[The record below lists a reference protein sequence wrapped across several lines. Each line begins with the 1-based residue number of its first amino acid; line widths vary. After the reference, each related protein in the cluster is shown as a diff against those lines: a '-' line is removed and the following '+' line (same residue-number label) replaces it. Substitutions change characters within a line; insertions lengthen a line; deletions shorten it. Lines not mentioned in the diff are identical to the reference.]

1 MTIDRGVRPR
11 GHRGGPAVASPAGA
25 YGDGGYGEH
34 GGPGEYSGP
43 GGYGGYGERD
53 YRDGGRGEGGQT
65 AEEPANIRLEL
76 AYSAFCE
83 THEPAWRALA
93 LTRIG
98 NRADMAL
105 VVEAVKE
112 DLARCWPH
120 VLRFEEP
127 AAYAW
132 RLANR
137 HVADWVAGEEPVEV
151 EAVTFAAVIGAFKD
165 VANGLLHS
173 EADEV
178 RLYAAI
184 LELPDR
190 QRDVIV
196 LRYLLGLH
204 VKVIGAYLGR
214 PVATVHSN
222 LRHARDRLARR
233 LGVRELPDRE
243 GGQ

>member
-1 MTIDRGVRPR
+1 MTIDRGAPAR
-11 GHRGGPAVASPAGA
+11 GHRGGAAAA
-25 YGDGGYGEH
+25 TLGGE
-34 GGPGEYSGP
+34 
-43 GGYGGYGERD
+43 
-53 YRDGGRGEGGQT
+53 T
-65 AEEPANIRLEL
+65 AQRPDLTYA
-76 AYSAFCE
+76 AFCA
-83 THEPAWRALA
+83 THQPAWYALA

-98 NRADMAL
+98 NRADAVL
-105 VVEAVKE
+105 AVEAVKG
-112 DLARCWPH
+112 DLARCWPQ

-137 HVADWVAGEEPVEV
+137 HVADWVSGGEPAAV
-151 EAVTFAAVIGAFKD
+151 EAVTFEAVIGAFKQ
-165 VANGLLHS
+165 VADGLLHS

-190 QRDVIV
+190 QRDVVI

-222 LRHARDRLARR
+222 LRHARERLARR
-233 LGVRELPDRE
+233 LGVRELPDR
-243 GGQ
+243 GGESA

>member
-1 MTIDRGVRPR
+1 MTIDRGAPVR
-11 GHRGGPAVASPAGA
+11 GYRGGPTLERADGAESDREAGGDLGLRLDLTYAS
-25 YGDGGYGEH
+25 
-34 GGPGEYSGP
+34 
-43 GGYGGYGERD
+43 
-53 YRDGGRGEGGQT
+53 
-65 AEEPANIRLEL
+65 
-76 AYSAFCE
+76 FCE
-83 THEPAWRALA
+83 THEPAWHALA

-98 NRADMAL
+98 GQADAAL
-105 VVEAVKE
+105 VVEAVKA
-112 DLARCWPH
+112 DLARCWPQ

-137 HVADWVAGEEPVEV
+137 HVSDWMSAEEPVAV
-151 EAVTFAAVIGAFKD
+151 EAVTFAAVIGAFKQ

-190 QRDVIV
+190 QRDVII

-204 VKVIGAYLGR
+204 VKVIAAYLGR

-222 LRHARDRLARR
+222 LRHARERLARR
-233 LGVRELPDRE
+233 LGVGELPDRSGE
-243 GGQ
+243 PADRAGELPDHAGQL

>member
-1 MTIDRGVRPR
+1 MTIDRGAPARR
-11 GHRGGPAVASPAGA
+11 FRGGTAVAHIHGAETAPAAGSDRA
-25 YGDGGYGEH
+25 PRSDPEL
-34 GGPGEYSGP
+34 
-43 GGYGGYGERD
+43 
-53 YRDGGRGEGGQT
+53 
-65 AEEPANIRLEL
+65 RLGL
-76 AYSAFCE
+76 AYAAFCE
-83 THEPAWRALA
+83 THEPAWHALA

-98 NRADMAL
+98 NRSDAEL
-105 VVEAVKE
+105 VVGAVKS
-112 DLARCWPH
+112 DLARCWPQ

-137 HVADWVAGEEPVEV
+137 HVSDWVAAEEPVEV
-151 EAVTFAAVIGAFKD
+151 EAVTFAAVIGAFKQ
-165 VANGLLHS
+165 VAKGLLHS

-190 QRDVIV
+190 QRDVVI

-204 VKVIGAYLGR
+204 VKVIAAYLGR

-222 LRHARDRLARR
+222 LRHARERLARR
-233 LGVRELPDRE
+233 LGVGELPDDE
-243 GGQ
+243 GEL

>member
-1 MTIDRGVRPR
+1 MTIDRGAPVH
-11 GHRGGPAVASPAGA
+11 GYLEGPAVERTGTAGA
-25 YGDGGYGEH
+25 DRGFGGDLGLR
-34 GGPGEYSGP
+34 
-43 GGYGGYGERD
+43 RD
-53 YRDGGRGEGGQT
+53 
-65 AEEPANIRLEL
+65 L
-76 AYSAFCE
+76 AYAAFCE
-83 THEPAWRALA
+83 THEPAWYALA

-98 NRADMAL
+98 GQADAAL
-105 VVEAVKE
+105 VVEAVKA
-112 DLARCWPH
+112 DLARCWPQ

-132 RLANR
+132 RLASR
-137 HVADWVAGEEPVEV
+137 HVSDWVAAEEPVAV
-151 EAVTFAAVIGAFKD
+151 EAVTFAAVIGAFKQ

-190 QRDVIV
+190 QRDVVI

-204 VKVIGAYLGR
+204 VKVIAAYLGR

-233 LGVRELPDRE
+233 LGVGELPDHTGE
-243 GGQ
+243 L

>member
-1 MTIDRGVRPR
+1 MTIDRSVRTL
-11 GHRGGPAVASPAGA
+11 GHRGGPAPAGTGA
-25 YGDGGYGEH
+25 G
-34 GGPGEYSGP
+34 
-43 GGYGGYGERD
+43 
-53 YRDGGRGEGGQT
+53 GGRGDGPDPGREDVGGDGYT
-65 AEEPANIRLEL
+65 GPENANIRLEL

-98 NRADMAL
+98 NRADAAL
-105 VVEAVKE
+105 IVEAVKE
-112 DLARCWPH
+112 DLARYWAQ

-132 RLANR
+132 RLANQ
-137 HVADWVAGEEPVEV
+137 HVADWVAGEQQVEV
-151 EAVTFAAVIGAFKD
+151 EAATFAAVIGAFKD

-190 QRDVIV
+190 QRDVVV

-222 LRHARDRLARR
+222 LRHARERLAKR
-233 LGVRELPDRE
+233 LGVRELPDR
-243 GGQ
+243 GGEQ

>member
-1 MTIDRGVRPR
+1 MTIDRGAHVR
-11 GHRGGPAVASPAGA
+11 GHRGGAAVACTGRTGPQWSAGP
-25 YGDGGYGEH
+25 E
-34 GGPGEYSGP
+34 SGLRSEF
-43 GGYGGYGERD
+43 GL
-53 YRDGGRGEGGQT
+53 
-65 AEEPANIRLEL
+65 RLDL
-76 AYSAFCE
+76 TYAAFCE
-83 THEPAWRALA
+83 THEPAWHALA

-98 NRADMAL
+98 NQSDAAL
-105 VVEAVKE
+105 VVGAVKS
-112 DLARCWPH
+112 DLARCWPQ

-137 HVADWVAGEEPVEV
+137 HVSDWVAGEEPVEV
-151 EAVTFAAVIGAFKD
+151 EAVTFAAVIGAFKQ
-165 VANGLLHS
+165 VAKGLLHS

-184 LELPDR
+184 LELPER
-190 QRDVIV
+190 QRDVVI

-204 VKVIGAYLGR
+204 VKVIAAYLGR

-233 LGVRELPDRE
+233 LGVGELPD
-243 GGQ
+243 GGGDL

>member
-1 MTIDRGVRPR
+1 MTIDRGAPAR
-11 GHRGGPAVASPAGA
+11 GYRGGAAVECAGGAGPERVAGA
-25 YGDGGYGEH
+25 D
-34 GGPGEYSGP
+34 
-43 GGYGGYGERD
+43 
-53 YRDGGRGEGGQT
+53 
-65 AEEPANIRLEL
+65 PALRLDL
-76 AYSAFCE
+76 TYAAFCE
-83 THEPAWRALA
+83 THEPAWHALA

-98 NRADMAL
+98 NQADAVL
-105 VVEAVKE
+105 VVETVKA
-112 DLARCWPH
+112 DLARCWPQ

-137 HVADWVAGEEPVEV
+137 HVSDWVAAEEPVAV
-151 EAVTFAAVIGAFKD
+151 EAVTFAAVIGAFKQ

-190 QRDVIV
+190 QRDVVI

-204 VKVIGAYLGR
+204 VKVIAAYLGR

-222 LRHARDRLARR
+222 LRHARERLARR
-233 LGVRELPDRE
+233 LGVGELPDR
-243 GGQ
+243 GGEL

>member
-1 MTIDRGVRPR
+1 MTIDRGAPTRR
-11 GHRGGPAVASPAGA
+11 HRGGTAVAYLRGTAAEPTA
-25 YGDGGYGEH
+25 DTD
-34 GGPGEYSGP
+34 PGLRSDPEL
-43 GGYGGYGERD
+43 
-53 YRDGGRGEGGQT
+53 
-65 AEEPANIRLEL
+65 RLGL
-76 AYSAFCE
+76 PYAAFCE

-98 NRADMAL
+98 SQSDAEL
-105 VVEAVKE
+105 VVTAVKA
-112 DLARCWPH
+112 DLARCWSQ

-137 HVADWVAGEEPVEV
+137 HVADWVASEEPVEV
-151 EAVTFAAVIGAFKD
+151 EAVTFAAVIGAFKQ
-165 VANGLLHS
+165 VAKGLLHS

-190 QRDVIV
+190 QRDVVI

-204 VKVIGAYLGR
+204 VKVIAAYLGR

-222 LRHARDRLARR
+222 LRHARERLARR
-233 LGVRELPDRE
+233 LGVGELPD
-243 GGQ
+243 GGGEL

>member
-1 MTIDRGVRPR
+1 MTIDRGTAAR
-11 GHRGGPAVASPAGA
+11 GYRGGTAVEGTSAAGA
-25 YGDGGYGEH
+25 ERTAVLV
-34 GGPGEYSGP
+34 ESGP
-43 GGYGGYGERD
+43 
-53 YRDGGRGEGGQT
+53 
-65 AEEPANIRLEL
+65 RLDL
-76 AYSAFCE
+76 TYAAFCE
-83 THEPAWRALA
+83 THEPAWHALA

-98 NRADMAL
+98 SPADAVL
-105 VVEAVKE
+105 VVEAVKA
-112 DLARCWPH
+112 DLARCWPQ

-137 HVADWVAGEEPVEV
+137 HVGDWVAADEPVEV
-151 EAVTFAAVIGAFKD
+151 EAVTFAAVIGAFKQ
-165 VANGLLHS
+165 VADGLLHS

-190 QRDVIV
+190 QRDVVI

-204 VKVIGAYLGR
+204 ARVIAAYLGR

-222 LRHARDRLARR
+222 LRHARERLARR
-233 LGVRELPDRE
+233 LGVGELPDRE
-243 GGQ
+243 GES

>member
-1 MTIDRGVRPR
+1 MTIDRGSPAR
-11 GHRGGPAVASPAGA
+11 GYRGGTAVEYAGA
-25 YGDGGYGEH
+25 AGADRMAVMD
-34 GGPGEYSGP
+34 PG
-43 GGYGGYGERD
+43 
-53 YRDGGRGEGGQT
+53 Q
-65 AEEPANIRLEL
+65 RLDL
-76 AYSAFCE
+76 TYAAFCE
-83 THEPAWRALA
+83 THEPAWHALA

-98 NRADMAL
+98 SQADAVL
-105 VVEAVKE
+105 VVEAVKA
-112 DLARCWPH
+112 DLARCWPQ

-137 HVADWVAGEEPVEV
+137 HVGDWVSAEEPVEV
-151 EAVTFAAVIGAFKD
+151 EAVTFAAVIGAFKQ
-165 VANGLLHS
+165 VADGLLHS

-190 QRDVIV
+190 QRDVVI

-204 VKVIGAYLGR
+204 AKVIAAYLGR

-222 LRHARDRLARR
+222 LRHARERLARR
-233 LGVRELPDRE
+233 IGVGELPDQ
-243 GGQ
+243 GGES

>member
-1 MTIDRGVRPR
+1 MTIDRGAPVR
-11 GHRGGPAVASPAGA
+11 GYRGGAAVDCAGGNGPERGVG
-25 YGDGGYGEH
+25 GDLGLSLDLTY
-34 GGPGEYSGP
+34 
-43 GGYGGYGERD
+43 
-53 YRDGGRGEGGQT
+53 
-65 AEEPANIRLEL
+65 A
-76 AYSAFCE
+76 AFCE
-83 THEPAWRALA
+83 THEPAWHALA

-98 NRADMAL
+98 SQADAAL
-105 VVEAVKE
+105 VVKVVKA
-112 DLARCWPH
+112 DLARCWPQ

-137 HVADWVAGEEPVEV
+137 QVSDWVAAEEPVEV
-151 EAVTFAAVIGAFKD
+151 EAVTFAAVINAFKQ

-190 QRDVIV
+190 QRDVVI

-204 VKVIGAYLGR
+204 VKVIAAYLGG

-222 LRHARDRLARR
+222 LRHARERLARR
-233 LGVRELPDRE
+233 LGVGELPDRGDE
-243 GGQ
+243 L

>member
-1 MTIDRGVRPR
+1 MTIDRGAPAR
-11 GHRGGPAVASPAGA
+11 GYRGGATVEHAGA
-25 YGDGGYGEH
+25 AGAERMAAVDPGLRLDLTYG
-34 GGPGEYSGP
+34 
-43 GGYGGYGERD
+43 
-53 YRDGGRGEGGQT
+53 
-65 AEEPANIRLEL
+65 
-76 AYSAFCE
+76 AFCE
-83 THEPAWRALA
+83 THEPAWHALA

-98 NRADMAL
+98 SQADAAL
-105 VVEAVKE
+105 VVEAVKA
-112 DLARCWPH
+112 DLARCWPQ

-137 HVADWVAGEEPVEV
+137 HVGDWVSAEEPVEV
-151 EAVTFAAVIGAFKD
+151 EAVTFAAVIGAFKQ
-165 VANGLLHS
+165 VADGLLHS

-190 QRDVIV
+190 QRDVVI

-204 VKVIGAYLGR
+204 TKVIAAYLGR

-222 LRHARDRLARR
+222 LRHARERLARR
-233 LGVRELPDRE
+233 LGVGELPDR
-243 GGQ
+243 GGEV

>member
-1 MTIDRGVRPR
+1 MTIDRGASVR
-11 GHRGGPAVASPAGA
+11 GYRGGTAVDCGGGTAPDRALGA
-25 YGDGGYGEH
+25 DLGL
-34 GGPGEYSGP
+34 
-43 GGYGGYGERD
+43 
-53 YRDGGRGEGGQT
+53 
-65 AEEPANIRLEL
+65 RLDFTY
-76 AYSAFCE
+76 AAFCE
-83 THEPAWRALA
+83 THEPAWHALA

-98 NRADMAL
+98 SQADAAL
-105 VVEAVKE
+105 VVEAVKA
-112 DLARCWPH
+112 DLARCWPQ
-120 VLRFEEP
+120 VLRFDEP

-132 RLANR
+132 RLATR
-137 HVADWVAGEEPVEV
+137 HVSDWVDAGEPVEV
-151 EAVTFAAVIGAFKD
+151 EAVTFAAVIGAFKQ

-190 QRDVIV
+190 QRDVVI

-204 VKVIGAYLGR
+204 VKVIAAYLGR

-233 LGVRELPDRE
+233 LGVGELPDRVGE
-243 GGQ
+243 L

>member
-1 MTIDRGVRPR
+1 MTIDRGAPVRGYR
-11 GHRGGPAVASPAGA
+11 AGTAVESTGGP
-25 YGDGGYGEH
+25 
-34 GGPGEYSGP
+34 
-43 GGYGGYGERD
+43 
-53 YRDGGRGEGGQT
+53 
-65 AEEPANIRLEL
+65 EPENTVGTDLGLRLDL
-76 AYSAFCE
+76 TYAAFCE
-83 THEPAWRALA
+83 THEPAWHALA

-98 NRADMAL
+98 SQADAAL
-105 VVEAVKE
+105 VVEAVKS
-112 DLARCWPH
+112 DLARCWPQ

-137 HVADWVAGEEPVEV
+137 HVSDWVSAEEPVEV
-151 EAVTFAAVIGAFKD
+151 EAVTFAAVIGAFKQ

-184 LELPDR
+184 LDLPDR
-190 QRDVIV
+190 QRDVVI

-204 VKVIGAYLGR
+204 VKVIAAYLGR

-222 LRHARDRLARR
+222 LRHARERLARR
-233 LGVRELPDRE
+233 LGVGELPDR
-243 GGQ
+243 GGDL

>member
-1 MTIDRGVRPR
+1 MTIDRGAREALAVPGDSVNVRM
-11 GHRGGPAVASPAGA
+11 
-25 YGDGGYGEH
+25 
-34 GGPGEYSGP
+34 
-43 GGYGGYGERD
+43 
-53 YRDGGRGEGGQT
+53 
-65 AEEPANIRLEL
+65 EL

-83 THEPAWRALA
+83 THEPAWHALA

-98 NRADMAL
+98 NRADVTL

-112 DLARCWPH
+112 DLARCWSQ

-137 HVADWVAGEEPVEV
+137 HIADWVAGEEPVAV
-151 EAVTFAAVIGAFKD
+151 EAVTFAAVIGAFKQ

-222 LRHARDRLARR
+222 LRHARERLARR
-233 LGVRELPDRE
+233 LGVGELPDS
-243 GGQ
+243 GGEQ

>member
-1 MTIDRGVRPR
+1 MACT
-11 GHRGGPAVASPAGA
+11 GGGTGPERSAGP
-25 YGDGGYGEH
+25 E
-34 GGPGEYSGP
+34 SGLRSTV
-43 GGYGGYGERD
+43 GL
-53 YRDGGRGEGGQT
+53 
-65 AEEPANIRLEL
+65 RLDL
-76 AYSAFCE
+76 TYSAFCE
-83 THEPAWRALA
+83 THEPAWHALA

-98 NRADMAL
+98 NRSDAAL
-105 VVEAVKE
+105 VVGAVKS
-112 DLARCWPH
+112 DLARCWPQ

-137 HVADWVAGEEPVEV
+137 HVSDWLAGEEPVEV
-151 EAVTFAAVIGAFKD
+151 EAVTFAAVIGAFKQ
-165 VANGLLHS
+165 VAKGLLHS

-190 QRDVIV
+190 QRDVVI

-204 VKVIGAYLGR
+204 IKVIAAYLGR

-222 LRHARDRLARR
+222 LRHARERLARR
-233 LGVRELPDRE
+233 LGVGELPD
-243 GGQ
+243 GGGDL

>member
-1 MTIDRGVRPR
+1 M
-11 GHRGGPAVASPAGA
+11 
-25 YGDGGYGEH
+25 GELVL
-34 GGPGEYSGP
+34 
-43 GGYGGYGERD
+43 
-53 YRDGGRGEGGQT
+53 
-65 AEEPANIRLEL
+65 RLDVTY
-76 AYSAFCE
+76 AAFCE
-83 THEPAWRALA
+83 THEPAWHALA

-98 NRADMAL
+98 SQADAVL
-105 VVEAVKE
+105 VVEAVKA
-112 DLARCWPH
+112 DLARCWPQ

-137 HVADWVAGEEPVEV
+137 HVSDWVSADEPVEV
-151 EAVTFAAVIGAFKD
+151 EAVTFAAVIGAFKQ
-165 VANGLLHS
+165 VAKGLLHS

-190 QRDVIV
+190 QRDVVI

-204 VKVIGAYLGR
+204 PKVIAAYLGR

-222 LRHARDRLARR
+222 LRHARERLARR
-233 LGVRELPDRE
+233 LGVGELPDR
-243 GGQ
+243 GGEL

>member
-1 MTIDRGVRPR
+1 MTIDRDAHSYGR
-11 GHRGGPAVASPAGA
+11 RGGPALEGS
-25 YGDGGYGEH
+25 GE
-34 GGPGEYSGP
+34 
-43 GGYGGYGERD
+43 
-53 YRDGGRGEGGQT
+53 Q
-65 AEEPANIRLEL
+65 AEAVRMGL
-76 AYSAFCE
+76 AYTAFCE
-83 THEPAWRALA
+83 THEPAWRSLA

-98 NRADMAL
+98 NRADVAA
-105 VVEAVKE
+105 VVEAVKD
-112 DLARCWPH
+112 DLARSWAH

-137 HVADWVAGEEPVEV
+137 QVADRVAGEEPVEV

-165 VANGLLHS
+165 VAKGLLRN

-190 QRDVIV
+190 QRDVVI

-204 VKVIGAYLGR
+204 VKVIGAYLDR

-222 LRHARDRLARR
+222 LRHARERLARR
-233 LGVRELPDRE
+233 LGVQDLPDH
-243 GGQ
+243 GGAP

>member
-1 MTIDRGVRPR
+1 MTIDRGAAVR
-11 GHRGGPAVASPAGA
+11 GHRGGTTVACTGRPAAERADCPESGLRT
-25 YGDGGYGEH
+25 EH
-34 GGPGEYSGP
+34 GP
-43 GGYGGYGERD
+43 
-53 YRDGGRGEGGQT
+53 
-65 AEEPANIRLEL
+65 RLDL
-76 AYSAFCE
+76 AYAAFCE
-83 THEPAWRALA
+83 THEPAWHALA

-98 NRADMAL
+98 NRSDAAL
-105 VVEAVKE
+105 VVEAVKA
-112 DLARCWPH
+112 DLSRYWPQ

-137 HVADWVAGEEPVEV
+137 HVADWVAADEPVEV
-151 EAVTFAAVIGAFKD
+151 EAVTFAAVIGAFKQ

-190 QRDVIV
+190 QRDVVI

-204 VKVIGAYLGR
+204 VQVIAAYLGR
-214 PVATVHSN
+214 PTATVHSN
-222 LRHARDRLARR
+222 LRHARDRLARG
-233 LGVRELPDRE
+233 LGVRELPDR
-243 GGQ
+243 GGEP

>member
-1 MTIDRGVRPR
+1 MTIDRGAPVP
-11 GHRGGPAVASPAGA
+11 GYRGGAAERGGA
-25 YGDGGYGEH
+25 P
-34 GGPGEYSGP
+34 GP
-43 GGYGGYGERD
+43 ERAA
-53 YRDGGRGEGGQT
+53 GEGVGPRPDLT
-65 AEEPANIRLEL
+65 YAV
-76 AYSAFCE
+76 FCA
-83 THEPAWRALA
+83 THEPAWHTLA

-98 NRADMAL
+98 SQADAAL
-105 VVEAVKE
+105 VVQAVKA
-112 DLARCWPH
+112 DLARCWPQ

-137 HVADWVAGEEPVEV
+137 HIGDWVAAEEPVVV
-151 EAVTFAAVIGAFKD
+151 EAVTFAAVIGAFKH
-165 VANGLLHS
+165 VADGLLHS

-190 QRDVIV
+190 QRDVVI

-204 VKVIGAYLGR
+204 VRVIGAYLGR

-222 LRHARDRLARR
+222 LRHARERLARR
-233 LGVRELPDRE
+233 LGVRELPDR
-243 GGQ
+243 GGEL

>member
-1 MTIDRGVRPR
+1 MK
-11 GHRGGPAVASPAGA
+11 
-25 YGDGGYGEH
+25 
-34 GGPGEYSGP
+34 
-43 GGYGGYGERD
+43 
-53 YRDGGRGEGGQT
+53 
-65 AEEPANIRLEL
+65 
-76 AYSAFCE
+76 
-83 THEPAWRALA
+83 PAWRALA

-98 NRADMAL
+98 NRADAAL
-105 VVEAVKE
+105 IVEAVKE
-112 DLARCWPH
+112 DLARHWAH

-137 HVADWVAGEEPVEV
+137 HVADWVSGEERVEV
-151 EAVTFAAVIGAFKD
+151 EAVTFEAVIGAFKD

-190 QRDVIV
+190 QRDVVV

-222 LRHARDRLARR
+222 LRHARERLARR
-233 LGVRELPDRE
+233 LGVRELPDR
-243 GGQ
+243 GGEQ

>member
-1 MTIDRGVRPR
+1 MTIDRGVRVL
-11 GHRGGPAVASPAGA
+11 GHRGGPAPAGPGGGGRR
-25 YGDGGYGEH
+25 GDGHGDADEH
-34 GGPGEYSGP
+34 GYSGP
-43 GGYGGYGERD
+43 EY
-53 YRDGGRGEGGQT
+53 
-65 AEEPANIRLEL
+65 ANIRLEL

-98 NRADMAL
+98 NRADAAL
-105 VVEAVKE
+105 IVEAVKE
-112 DLARCWPH
+112 DLARHWAH

-137 HVADWVAGEEPVEV
+137 HVADWVSGEERVEV
-151 EAVTFAAVIGAFKD
+151 EAVTFEAVIGAFKD

-190 QRDVIV
+190 QRDVVV

-222 LRHARDRLARR
+222 LRHARERLARR
-233 LGVRELPDRE
+233 LGVRELPDR
-243 GGQ
+243 GGEQ

>member
-1 MTIDRGVRPR
+1 MTIDRGVRVL
-11 GHRGGPAVASPAGA
+11 GHRGGPALAGPGGGGRR
-25 YGDGGYGEH
+25 GDGHGDADEH
-34 GGPGEYSGP
+34 GYSGP
-43 GGYGGYGERD
+43 EY
-53 YRDGGRGEGGQT
+53 
-65 AEEPANIRLEL
+65 ANIRLEL

-98 NRADMAL
+98 NRADAAL
-105 VVEAVKE
+105 IVEAVKE
-112 DLARCWPH
+112 DLARHWAH

-127 AAYAW
+127 AAHAW

-137 HVADWVAGEEPVEV
+137 HVADWVSGEERVDV
-151 EAVTFAAVIGAFKD
+151 EAVTFEAVIGAFKD

-190 QRDVIV
+190 QRDVVV

-222 LRHARDRLARR
+222 LRHARERLARR
-233 LGVRELPDRE
+233 LGVRELPDR
-243 GGQ
+243 GGEQ

>member
-1 MTIDRGVRPR
+1 MTIDRGGREAL
-11 GHRGGPAVASPAGA
+11 AV
-25 YGDGGYGEH
+25 
-34 GGPGEYSGP
+34 PGESVNVRMG
-43 GGYGGYGERD
+43 
-53 YRDGGRGEGGQT
+53 
-65 AEEPANIRLEL
+65 L

-83 THEPAWRALA
+83 THEPAWHALA

-98 NRADMAL
+98 NRADVTL

-112 DLARCWPH
+112 DLARCWSQ

-137 HVADWVAGEEPVEV
+137 HIADWVAGEEPVAV
-151 EAVTFAAVIGAFKD
+151 EAVTFAAVIGAFKQ

-204 VKVIGAYLGR
+204 VKVIGAYLDR

-222 LRHARDRLARR
+222 LRHARERLARR
-233 LGVRELPDRE
+233 LGVGELPDSE
-243 GGQ
+243 GAQ

>member
-1 MTIDRGVRPR
+1 MTIDRGAPVR
-11 GHRGGPAVASPAGA
+11 GHLEGPAVERTGTAGA
-25 YGDGGYGEH
+25 DRGFGGDLGLR
-34 GGPGEYSGP
+34 
-43 GGYGGYGERD
+43 RD
-53 YRDGGRGEGGQT
+53 
-65 AEEPANIRLEL
+65 L
-76 AYSAFCE
+76 AYAAFCE
-83 THEPAWRALA
+83 TNEPAWYALA

-98 NRADMAL
+98 GQADAAL
-105 VVEAVKE
+105 VVEAVKT
-112 DLARCWPH
+112 DLARCWPQI
-120 VLRFEEP
+120 LRFEEP

-137 HVADWVAGEEPVEV
+137 HVSDWVAAEEPVTV
-151 EAVTFAAVIGAFKD
+151 EAVTFAAVIGAFKQ

-190 QRDVIV
+190 QRDVII

-204 VKVIGAYLGR
+204 VKVIAAYLGR

-222 LRHARDRLARR
+222 LRHARERLARR
-233 LGVRELPDRE
+233 LGVGELPDHTGE
-243 GGQ
+243 L

>member
-1 MTIDRGVRPR
+1 MTIDRGAAVR
-11 GHRGGPAVASPAGA
+11 GHRGATTVACTGRTAAGRTDGPES
-25 YGDGGYGEH
+25 DLRSEH
-34 GGPGEYSGP
+34 GP
-43 GGYGGYGERD
+43 
-53 YRDGGRGEGGQT
+53 
-65 AEEPANIRLEL
+65 RLDL
-76 AYSAFCE
+76 AYAAFCE
-83 THEPAWRALA
+83 THEPAWHALA

-98 NRADMAL
+98 NRSDAAL
-105 VVEAVKE
+105 VVGAVKA
-112 DLARCWPH
+112 DLSRYWPQ

-137 HVADWVAGEEPVEV
+137 HVSDWVAAEEPVEV
-151 EAVTFAAVIGAFKD
+151 EAVTFAAVIGAFKQ

-190 QRDVIV
+190 QRDVVI

-204 VKVIGAYLGR
+204 VQVIAAYLGR
-214 PVATVHSN
+214 PAATVHSN
-222 LRHARDRLARR
+222 LRHARERLARG
-233 LGVRELPDRE
+233 LGVRELPDR
-243 GGQ
+243 GGEL

>member
-1 MTIDRGVRPR
+1 MTIDRGGREAL
-11 GHRGGPAVASPAGA
+11 AV
-25 YGDGGYGEH
+25 
-34 GGPGEYSGP
+34 PGESVNLRMG
-43 GGYGGYGERD
+43 
-53 YRDGGRGEGGQT
+53 
-65 AEEPANIRLEL
+65 L

-83 THEPAWRALA
+83 THEPAWHALA

-98 NRADMAL
+98 NRADVTL

-112 DLARCWPH
+112 DLARCWPQ

-137 HVADWVAGEEPVEV
+137 HIADWVAGEEPVAV
-151 EAVTFAAVIGAFKD
+151 EAVTFAAVIGAFKQ
-165 VANGLLHS
+165 VANGLLHN

-190 QRDVIV
+190 QRDVII

-204 VKVIGAYLGR
+204 VKVIGAYLDR

-222 LRHARDRLARR
+222 LRHARERLARR
-233 LGVRELPDRE
+233 LGVGELPD
-243 GGQ
+243 GGGEQ

>member
-1 MTIDRGVRPR
+1 MTIDRGGREAL
-11 GHRGGPAVASPAGA
+11 AV
-25 YGDGGYGEH
+25 
-34 GGPGEYSGP
+34 PGESVNV
-43 GGYGGYGERD
+43 RM
-53 YRDGGRGEGGQT
+53 
-65 AEEPANIRLEL
+65 EL

-98 NRADMAL
+98 NRADVTL

-112 DLARCWPH
+112 DLARCWSQ

-137 HVADWVAGEEPVEV
+137 HIADWVAGEEPVAV
-151 EAVTFAAVIGAFKD
+151 EAVTFAAVIGAFKQ

-190 QRDVIV
+190 QRDVII

-204 VKVIGAYLGR
+204 VKVIGAYLDR

-222 LRHARDRLARR
+222 LRHARERLARR
-233 LGVRELPDRE
+233 LGVGELPDS
-243 GGQ
+243 GGEQ

>member
-1 MTIDRGVRPR
+1 MTIDRGAPAR
-11 GHRGGPAVASPAGA
+11 GYRGGTAV
-25 YGDGGYGEH
+25 DWTGG
-34 GGPGEYSGP
+34 SGP
-43 GGYGGYGERD
+43 ERTAGGDLGL
-53 YRDGGRGEGGQT
+53 
-65 AEEPANIRLEL
+65 RLDL
-76 AYSAFCE
+76 AYAAFCE
-83 THEPAWRALA
+83 THEPAWHALA

-98 NRADMAL
+98 SHADAAL
-105 VVEAVKE
+105 VVEAVKS
-112 DLARCWPH
+112 DLARCWPQ

-137 HVADWVAGEEPVEV
+137 HVSDWVAAEEPVQV
-151 EAVTFAAVIGAFKD
+151 EAVTFAAVIGAFKQ
-165 VANGLLHS
+165 VAKGLLHN

-190 QRDVIV
+190 QRDVVI

-204 VKVIGAYLGR
+204 PRVIAAYLGR

-222 LRHARDRLARR
+222 LRHARERLARR
-233 LGVRELPDRE
+233 LGVGELPDR
-243 GGQ
+243 GGEL

>member
-1 MTIDRGVRPR
+1 MTIDRGGRETL
-11 GHRGGPAVASPAGA
+11 AV
-25 YGDGGYGEH
+25 
-34 GGPGEYSGP
+34 PGES
-43 GGYGGYGERD
+43 
-53 YRDGGRGEGGQT
+53 
-65 AEEPANIRLEL
+65 ANVRMEL

-83 THEPAWRALA
+83 THEPAWQALA

-98 NRADMAL
+98 NRADVAL

-112 DLARCWPH
+112 DLARCWPQ

-137 HVADWVAGEEPVEV
+137 HVADWVAGEEPVAV
-151 EAVTFAAVIGAFKD
+151 EAVTFAAVIGAFKQ
-165 VANGLLHS
+165 VAKGLLHS

-190 QRDVIV
+190 QRDVII

-204 VKVIGAYLGR
+204 VKVIGAYLDR

-222 LRHARDRLARR
+222 LRHARERLARR
-233 LGVRELPDRE
+233 LGVGELPDSE
-243 GGQ
+243 GEQ

>member
-1 MTIDRGVRPR
+1 MTIDRGAPVR
-11 GHRGGPAVASPAGA
+11 GHRGGTAVEGT
-25 YGDGGYGEH
+25 
-34 GGPGEYSGP
+34 GPPGP
-43 GGYGGYGERD
+43 ER
-53 YRDGGRGEGGQT
+53 T
-65 AEEPANIRLEL
+65 AVQVEAVPRLDITY
-76 AYSAFCE
+76 AAFCE
-83 THEPAWRALA
+83 THEPAWHALA

-98 NRADMAL
+98 SQADALL
-105 VVEAVKE
+105 VVEAVKA
-112 DLARCWPH
+112 DLARCWSQ

-137 HVADWVAGEEPVEV
+137 HVGDWVATDEPVEV
-151 EAVTFAAVIGAFKD
+151 EAVTFAAVIGAFKQ
-165 VANGLLHS
+165 VAAGLLQS

-190 QRDVIV
+190 QRDVVI

-204 VKVIGAYLGR
+204 AKVIAAYLGR

-222 LRHARDRLARR
+222 LRHARERLARR
-233 LGVRELPDRE
+233 LGVRELPDHE
-243 GGQ
+243 GGS